1 MRTKCSEACRS
12 VKFCNYTRSCSQFPH
27 QLSPTYTQKAKKIV
41 GKKKTN
47 IFHSFSLWNGQSTT
61 NIRNGRYK
69 LCAYTQ
75 VVCVLTLAVLQLAFH
90 RRNLSDYAVE
100 LLQRWNQSLLAVRDQ
115 GELWHASTIA
125 SRRSS
130 DFQIDQ
136 HFSYQM
142 ARNRSGGYRH
152 STLSS
157 SFSEA
162 CRYDRWSEMRRSNC
176 EFAQLPKGVITS

>member
-27 QLSPTYTQKAKKIV
+27 QLRPTYTQKAQKLWVK
-41 GKKKTN
+41 N
-47 IFHSFSLWNGQSTT
+47 EHLSLILVMKRPKHETSETAG
-61 NIRNGRYK
+61 IYK

-90 RRNLSDYAVE
+90 RRNLSDFAVE
-100 LLQRWNQSLLAVRDQ
+100 LLQRWNRSLLAVRDQ

-157 SFSEA
+157 FSEA
-162 CRYDRWSEMRRSNC
+162 CRYDRWSEMWRSNC

>member
-1 MRTKCSEACRS
+1 MHLSLILVMKRPKHNKHPKRPVNYVRTRK
-12 VKFCNYTRSCSQFPH
+12 
-27 QLSPTYTQKAKKIV
+27 
-41 GKKKTN
+41 
-47 IFHSFSLWNGQSTT
+47 SF
-61 NIRNGRYK
+61 
-69 LCAYTQ
+69 A
-75 VVCVLTLAVLQLAFH
+75 LTLAVLQLAFH
-90 RRNLSDYAVE
+90 RRNLSDFAVE
-100 LLQRWNQSLLAVRDQ
+100 LLQRWNRSLLAVRDR

-152 STLSS
+152 NTLSS

-176 EFAQLPKGVITS
+176 KFAERSNYVIAHPILPLHSRL

>member
-12 VKFCNYTRSCSQFPH
+12 GKFCNYTRSCSQFPH
-27 QLSPTYTQKAKKIV
+27 QLRPTYMQKAQKLWIKR
-41 GKKKTN
+41 N
-47 IFHSFSLWNGQSTT
+47 IFHSFSLWNGQSITSET
-61 NIRNGRYK
+61 AGK
-69 LCAYTQ
+69 LSAYTQ

-90 RRNLSDYAVE
+90 RRNLSDFAVE

-115 GELWHASTIA
+115 GELWRASTIA

-142 ARNRSGGYRH
+142 ARNWSGGYRH
-152 STLSS
+152 NTLSS

-176 EFAQLPKGVITS
+176 QFAQLPKGVITS